1 MAEDIGNIYKTKI
14 PSYAEAADIQAA
26 LKLFH
31 YGTTTVPTTEGE
43 ILADSLAG
51 HLKSLDTRL
60 DSIELD
66 PAKSDFLTQT
76 EMINKFPT
84 VPSRIDGY
92 IGMDPDS
99 NGGTVETLYSTAI
112 YSNEAPTTNLVDGIL
127 WIDKDSDSKDV
138 YIYDSTVPGTDKWVL
153 FNNPKIIIDAKGDLL
168 VGTSAD
174 NLDNLSVGANKTV
187 LTADDSTATGLK
199 WSAPDPLTTKG
210 DIFTYS
216 TTQTRLPVGTD
227 KQVLSANASEVTG
240 LKWVDADPL
249 TTKGDLFTYSTTET
263 RLPVGTNNQILTVD
277 DTTATGL
284 KWATPAA
291 SSSGLTLI
299 TSQSFTNSTSVQ
311 INNCFSST
319 YRNYRVMLSITGIS
333 AQSTNVY
340 FRYSSGGTP
349 NSSAIYSFTAL
360 DGGPTSSPT
369 ASAGRNL
376 TATQFECGY
385 YDPGYSP
392 NNLMPYYATMDIFA
406 PYIGEY
412 QKGMLGFSCS
422 TYATAPI
429 NTYVKFWSG
438 WCLSNASFDGFQI
451 RPQGADG
458 ITGIIRVYGYQD

>member
-1 MAEDIGNIYKTKI
+1 VAVEDIGNLWNTKQ
-14 PSYAEAADIQAA
+14 PGYDDTADIQAA
-26 LKLFH
+26 LKAFL
-31 YGTTTVPTTEGE
+31 YGSYTYDPTNTDPTQ
-43 ILADSLAG
+43 LPNPSLAK
-51 HLKSLDTRL
+51 HLQGLSDRL
-60 DSIELD
+60 TDQEELGIG
-66 PAKSDFLTQT
+66 SDYLTLAQIAALSSP
-76 EMINKFPT
+76 E
-84 VPSRIDGY
+84 DGY
-92 IGMDPDS
+92 IAMASDS
-99 NGGTVETLYSTAI
+99 NGGAVESLYASAFYT
-112 YSNEAPTTNLVDGIL
+112 NEAPTTDIVDGVL
-127 WIDKDSDSKDV
+127 WVDKDSAALDTYV
-138 YIYDSTVPGTDKWVL
+138 YDSTLLPGDPWVRINDL
-153 FNNPKIIIDAKGDLL
+153 KNIIAAKGDLL
-168 VGTSAD
+168 VGTAAEG
-174 NLDNLSVGANKTV
+174 LDNLTVGANGTV
-187 LTADDSTATGLK
+187 LTADNTQPLGIKWEAPSVYSQPTLGTTAIASGATVTNVNDLTINSTTIPTSKTLVATDSTAYVVPPMSGNAGK
-199 WSAPDPLTTKG
+199 YLTNDG
-210 DIFTYS
+210 S
-216 TTQTRLPVGTD
+216 TP
-227 KQVLSANASEVTG
+227 S
-240 LKWVDADPL
+240 
-249 TTKGDLFTYSTTET
+249 
-263 RLPVGTNNQILTVD
+263 
-277 DTTATGL
+277 
-284 KWATPAA
+284 WATVS

-406 PYIGEY
+406 PYIGQY